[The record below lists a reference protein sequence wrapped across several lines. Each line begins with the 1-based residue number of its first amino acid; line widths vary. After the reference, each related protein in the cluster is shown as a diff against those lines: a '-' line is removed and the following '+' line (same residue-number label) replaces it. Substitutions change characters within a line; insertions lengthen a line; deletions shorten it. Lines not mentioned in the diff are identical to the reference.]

1 MSKHLGKIISLGPID
16 LNCQSV
22 QGHSCCRHSITIT
35 ALLDLLLDP
44 RSAGVDAVGSQNFLG
59 DWIRNDLV
67 VQKIRPP
74 RIVYHQVHALIAGR
88 VNIVKDPRNFD
99 SDRLTA
105 MTYHLHQTC
114 HQVIVRCVG
123 QVAIEPKLLDM
134 NTVIRVDHFAVWA
147 RS

>member
-1 MSKHLGKIISLGPID
+1 M
-16 LNCQSV
+16 
-22 QGHSCCRHSITIT
+22 QGHSSITIT

-44 RSAGVDAVGSQNFLG
+44 RSAAGVVDAVGSQNFLR
-59 DWIRNDLV
+59 DCIRNDHV

-105 MTYHLHQTC
+105 MTNHLRQTC

-123 QVAIEPKLLDM
+123 QVAIEPTLLDM
-134 NTVIRVDHFAVWA
+134 NTVRVDHFAVWA